1 MCRRWTYGEF
11 FLFSQ
16 QLFPVPL
23 FDVLLL
29 LDSAPG
35 VYPDDESEEDD
46 HDPDDARGGDRVGVD
61 DAGEEDGEGLSQ
73 GHDDCEGHG
82 TEAGNCEVDEELTN
96 RSAHAEH
103 ENVNSEIVVF
113 EHELGCFEETA
124 LFNEGHE
131 SEQTGEQVDSEHHLC
146 GRHLVHFEQLSL
158 PVRSE
163 RVEGH
168 VTQHQ
173 HEAAENDDALPV
185 NIISAGWRC

>member
-1 MCRRWTYGEF
+1 MDLRGNS

-16 QLFPVPL
+16 QLLPVSF

-82 TEAGNCEVDEELTN
+82 TEAGNCEVDEQLTN
-96 RSAHAEH
+96 RSAH
-103 ENVNSEIVVF
+103 
-113 EHELGCFEETA
+113 LGSRDM
-124 LFNEGHE
+124 L
-131 SEQTGEQVDSEHHLC
+131 
-146 GRHLVHFEQLSL
+146 
-158 PVRSE
+158 
-163 RVEGH
+163 RV
-168 VTQHQ
+168 
-173 HEAAENDDALPV
+173 
-185 NIISAGWRC
+185 